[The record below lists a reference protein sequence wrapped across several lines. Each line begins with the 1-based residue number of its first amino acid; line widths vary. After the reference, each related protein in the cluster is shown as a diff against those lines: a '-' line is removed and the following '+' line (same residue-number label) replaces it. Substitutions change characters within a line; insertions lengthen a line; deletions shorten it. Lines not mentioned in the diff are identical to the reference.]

1 MIKRY
6 ITVPFQAEGIHYY
19 PGADTDPKLA
29 TGDWDDV
36 SHLGHKHFH
45 YFFFKVTIQVFD
57 DNRELEFIQFSRL
70 CKRLYSEGVLQLDNK
85 SCEMLAEDLIN
96 TLIEKYNFKNREI
109 TVEVYEDNINGS
121 IVKYH
126 P

>member
-1 MIKRY
+1 M
-6 ITVPFQAEGIHYY
+6 HYY
-19 PGADTDPKLA
+19 PGADTNPQLA

-36 SHLGHKHFH
+36 SHLGHNHFH
-45 YFFFKVTIQVFD
+45 YFFFKVTVQVFD
-57 DNRELEFIQFSRL
+57 DNRELEFIQFSRA
-70 CKRLYSEGVLQLDNK
+70 CKRLYSDGLLQMNNK
-85 SCEMLAEDLIN
+85 SCEMLAEELIN
-96 TLIEKYNFKNREI
+96 TLIDKFDFVNREI

>member
-6 ITVPFQAEGIHYY
+6 ITVPFQIEGMHYY
-19 PGADTDPKLA
+19 PGADTNPQLA

-36 SHLGHKHFH
+36 SHLGHNHFH
-45 YFFFKVTIQVFD
+45 YFFFKVTVQVFD
-57 DNRELEFIQFSRL
+57 DNRELEFIQFSRA
-70 CKRLYSEGVLQLDNK
+70 CKRLYSDGLLQMNNK
-85 SCEMLAEDLIN
+85 SCEMLAEELIN
-96 TLIEKYNFKNREI
+96 TLIDKFDFVNREI

>member
-6 ITVPFQAEGIHYY
+6 ITVPFQIEGMHHY
-19 PGADTDPKLA
+19 PGADTNPELA
-29 TGDWDDV
+29 TGGWDDV
-36 SHLGHKHFH
+36 SHLGHEHFH

-70 CKRLYSEGVLQLDNK
+70 CKRLYAQGVLQMNNK

-96 TLIEKYNFKNREI
+96 VLIHTYNYKNREI

-121 IVKYH
+121 IVKYN